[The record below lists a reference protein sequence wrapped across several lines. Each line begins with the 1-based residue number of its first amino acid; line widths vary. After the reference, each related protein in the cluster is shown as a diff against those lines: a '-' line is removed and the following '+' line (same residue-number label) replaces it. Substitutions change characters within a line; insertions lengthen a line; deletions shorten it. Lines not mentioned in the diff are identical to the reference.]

1 MRVNTRHMNS
11 TKGTSSAHHRH
22 QGMPLSWSSCTVT
35 LTWHAGKHKA
45 HKLYKRDIITPSSS
59 PEDAPLVEC
68 MSLVFTRVPAES
80 YSGQFRSLLLCSCGQ
95 FRSLLLCACDVF
107 QVLTLSLPWCHLKM
121 ADESVKFENRSAFFF
136 SFSH

>member
-1 MRVNTRHMNS
+1 MQVNTRHINS
-11 TKGTSSAHHRH
+11 TKGTSSPRHHH
-22 QGMPLSWSSCTVT
+22 QGMPLTWSSCTVT

-59 PEDAPLVEC
+59 PEDAPLVEF
-68 MSLVFTRVPAES
+68 MYLVFTSMPAES
-80 YSGQFRSLLLCSCGQ
+80 YSGQFRSLLLCSC
-95 FRSLLLCACDVF
+95 DIF

-121 ADESVKFENRSAFFF
+121 ADESVKFENLSAFLF